1 MGDPKRLRKKYDNP
15 PHPWQKDRIQEE
27 VELVKKYGLKN
38 KRELWKAQTM
48 LRKFRGQARLLVA
61 RERAG
66 DVQAE
71 KEREQLLNRLA
82 RLSILPEDANLD
94 DVLGLDVERILDRRL
109 QSVVFNRGL
118 ANTVKQARQF
128 IVHGHTSVSG
138 RKVTIPGYL
147 VRKLEE
153 DEIDYNPTSAI
164 SNDLHPVRPKA
175 KIGGGGIA
183 IQPAEAEP
191 AAEPAA
197 EPVKN
202 EDTS

>member
-15 PHPWQKDRIQEE
+15 PHPWQKDRIIEE
-27 VELVKKYGLKN
+27 AALVKKYGLKN
-38 KRELWKAQTM
+38 KRELWKAQTL
-48 LRKFRGQARLLVA
+48 LRKFRHQARLLVA

-71 KEREQLLNRLA
+71 IEREQLLNRLA

-94 DVLGLDVERILDRRL
+94 DVLGLNVERILDRRL
-109 QSVVFNRGL
+109 QSVVLDRGL
-118 ANTVKQARQF
+118 ANSVKQARQF

-153 DEIDYNPTSAI
+153 EEIDYNPSSPI
-164 SNDLHPVRPKA
+164 SNDLHPVRPKP
-175 KIGGGGIA
+175 KLGGMAPPVSDSKPSG
-183 IQPAEAEP
+183 
-191 AAEPAA
+191 

-202 EDTS
+202 ENTT